1 MAALRA
7 PNGDYAA
14 RPGEATRM
22 AVALRRSA
30 LPPAV
35 SAPSAK
41 PRQRCR
47 GPAPMTGLRI
57 GRTVSHPVQ
66 PGRAHPRGTA
76 DSRSLGRSGQV
87 LARLA
92 FLAGPAALRPGRR
105 GGGVGEVLDAP
116 GHVLVRGG
124 RVEEA

>member
-1 MAALRA
+1 MEWSRRGRLGGGTAQEPPTWSPFAVGVMAALRA

-35 SAPSAK
+35 SAPSAR

-57 GRTVSHPVQ
+57 GRTVSQPVQ
-66 PGRAHPRGTA
+66 AGRAP
-76 DSRSLGRSGQV
+76 
-87 LARLA
+87 
-92 FLAGPAALRPGRR
+92 RR
-105 GGGVGEVLDAP
+105 GHAGFPFLG
-116 GHVLVRGG
+116 
-124 RVEEA
+124 